1 MSRGDAP
8 TLSSELI
15 KRTTGEYDV
24 EMVQWLDLP
33 EQGFRR
39 IEALSPCINLLKLS
53 LAGNKI
59 RTIEGLDTL
68 VRLQRL
74 DLSSNS
80 IQRIGTVV
88 NTIIK
93 CTTKTGKRNRQP

>member
-8 TLSSELI
+8 TLNSELI

-33 EQGFRR
+33 DCGFRR
-39 IEALSPCINLLKLS
+39 IEALSPCTNLLKLS

-59 RTIEGLDTL
+59 RTIEGLDSL

-80 IQRIGTVV
+80 IQRIGTVA
-88 NTIIK
+88 NTIIE
-93 CTTKTGKRNRQP
+93 CTTKTGKYN